1 MHATIVTW
9 GSARATLLRWWNV
22 RAAAEMCWT
31 KPRRTAASTP
41 GPRPGPTRL
50 ASECVRDPGTDE
62 HGPRQV
68 HTREVKRDSIRVS
81 VPGGDLVGWVVG
93 QGPRVLLLH
102 GGPVGYEYLETLAA
116 ELLPGFTVAAYQQRG
131 LDPSTNL
138 GPFDARTQAA
148 DSAAVLDMLG
158 WDRAYVVGHSLGGY
172 FALQLARRIPERLLG
187 AVIVDPLGAVGDGG
201 LGEFWAT
208 QLSRLDPQARSRIAE
223 LEELES
229 IGPLTP
235 EQADEADRLI
245 WPTFFAD
252 PRHTYPFALRQ
263 NPVTHGPIHA
273 GVFEDMPALAAWLPQ
288 ATVAMEF
295 VHGAAS
301 PMPTTASADTVALLK
316 HAVLE
321 VVAGAGHFVW
331 FERPGTIRAALER
344 LAVRAI

>member
-1 MHATIVTW
+1 M
-9 GSARATLLRWWNV
+9 
-22 RAAAEMCWT
+22 
-31 KPRRTAASTP
+31 
-41 GPRPGPTRL
+41 
-50 ASECVRDPGTDE
+50 
-62 HGPRQV
+62 RQV
-68 HTREVKRDSIRVS
+68 HTHEVQRVSIRVS

-131 LDPSTNL
+131 LDTSTNL
-138 GPFDARTQAA
+138 GPFDARTQAD

-208 QLSRLDPQARSRIAE
+208 QLSRLDPQARHRMAQ

-229 IGPLTP
+229 VGPLTL
-235 EQADEADRLI
+235 ELAEEAARLI
-245 WPTFFAD
+245 WPTYFAD
-252 PRHTYPFALRQ
+252 PQHTFPFALRQ
-263 NPVTHGPIHA
+263 NPVTHGPVHA
-273 GVFEDMPALAAWLPQ
+273 GVFEDMPALSAWLPQ
-288 ATVAMEF
+288 ATIAMEF
-295 VHGAAS
+295 LHGAAS
-301 PMPTTASADTVALLK
+301 PMPLSASADTVELLTN
-316 HAVLE
+316 AVLQVIE
-321 VVAGAGHFVW
+321 DAGHFIW

-344 LAVRAI
+344 LATRAT